1 MQQPVMTMTKTI
13 LLPAVLCGVATGL
26 PMAASAQSSGDQYS
40 AYAARQRGE
49 VQSLADIERRIK
61 REMAGSDYLG
71 PEYDPHSGVY
81 RLKFM
86 RNGSVI
92 WVDVDGRTGAVIG
105 RTGR

>member
-1 MQQPVMTMTKTI
+1 MQQPVMTMSKTF
-13 LLPAVLCGVATGL
+13 LLPAILCGVATGV
-26 PMAASAQSSGDQYS
+26 PTAVMAQSSGDQYS

-49 VQSLADIERRIK
+49 VQSLAEIEQRIK
-61 REMAGSDYLG
+61 REMRGADYLG
-71 PEYDPHSGVY
+71 PEYDPQSGVY